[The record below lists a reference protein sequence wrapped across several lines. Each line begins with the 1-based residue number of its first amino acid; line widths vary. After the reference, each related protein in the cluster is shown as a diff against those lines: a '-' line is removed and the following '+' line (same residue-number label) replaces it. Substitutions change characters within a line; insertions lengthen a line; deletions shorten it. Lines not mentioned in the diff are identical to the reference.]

1 MPNVHVSNIM
11 NPSEEQ
17 TNKSSQDAAQFPDEL
32 MEEILQNIN
41 HTPLGQILKRIAS
54 LPEVRKGKVLSLR
67 QRLMDGTY
75 DVGDRL
81 DVALDRVLE
90 EITSTS

>member
-1 MPNVHVSNIM
+1 MPKVHANNIM
-11 NPSEEQ
+11 SPPEEKQ
-17 TNKSSQDAAQFPDEL
+17 NSSCQDAIQHPDEL

-54 LPEVRKGKVLSLR
+54 LPEVRKGKVLRLR
-67 QRLMDGTY
+67 QQLIDGTY

-81 DVALDRVLE
+81 DAALDRVLE
-90 EITSTS
+90 ELTTPS

>member
-1 MPNVHVSNIM
+1 MPKVHVNDIM
-11 NPSEEQ
+11 NPQDEQ
-17 TNKSSQDAAQFPDEL
+17 QNKFYQDATQHPDEL

-75 DVGDRL
+75 EVGDRL

-90 EITSTS
+90 EFTTPS